1 MGHTGVFLQKLKCV
15 SEESSF
21 FLIIKNRTK
30 CYEGPSKQKK
40 KPNTKTKN
48 TKKKKLLRI
57 ITFKTIIVFSKS
69 VSEKQKYYF

>member
-40 KPNTKTKN
+40 TNTKTKN
-48 TKKKKLLRI
+48 TKKKLLRI